1 MNIPL
6 STLAAAAPAGSCPT
20 GTGSP
25 LAMPVMLV
33 IGFGLM
39 YFMMIRPQKR
49 REKERRAMIDRVKA
63 GDRVLLTS
71 GILGEITR
79 VTETSLIVQI
89 AEKTKIEIVKAAIS
103 QVLNEGDVPSEIESA
118 K

>member
-1 MNIPL
+1 MNLLL
-6 STLAAAAPAGSCPT
+6 STIAEAAPCPT
-20 GTGSP
+20 GGSP
-25 LAMPVMLV
+25 LSMPIMLV

-71 GILGEITR
+71 GILGQVSR
-79 VTETSLIVQI
+79 VTDTSLIIQI
-89 AEKTKIEIVKAAIS
+89 AEKTKIEVVKASIS
-103 QVLNEGDVPSEIESA
+103 QVLNEGDIPSEIESV

>member
-1 MNIPL
+1 MNLLL
-6 STLAAAAPAGSCPT
+6 STIAEAAPPCPT
-20 GTGSP
+20 GGSP
-25 LAMPVMLV
+25 LSMPIMLV

-71 GILGEITR
+71 GILGQVSR
-79 VTETSLIVQI
+79 VTDTSLIIQI
-89 AEKTKIEIVKAAIS
+89 AEKTKIEVVKASIS
-103 QVLNEGDVPSEIESA
+103 QVLNEGDIPSEIESV